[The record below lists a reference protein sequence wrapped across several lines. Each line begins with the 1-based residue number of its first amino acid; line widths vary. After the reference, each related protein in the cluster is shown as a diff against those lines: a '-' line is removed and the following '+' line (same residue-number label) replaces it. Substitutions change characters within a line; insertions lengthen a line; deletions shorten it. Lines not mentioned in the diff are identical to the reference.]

1 MTTIPSHRLPFC
13 KALVIALLGASP
25 LFAASDDLGPW
36 SGSYRGRILTEL
48 FLHEQSLARRVQY
61 KAARL
66 APEPKG
72 SIRPDVGNIAVI
84 DTSDGVVVE
93 PNVFD
98 LLNLSVSFTRT
109 ENGYTTTSGP
119 TAFSDQSRDEGVP
132 VPLGDDDAHEVSLPF
147 PFPYFDQTHT
157 QAFVHSDGNLTFEE
171 TEASSRSR
179 SLDRALSGPPRI
191 APLFSDLDPSR
202 VDTPVS
208 AYSTTDRFFVTWN
221 AVPVYSRQSIGLR
234 QTFQLVLHRDGTID
248 FHYRTVLIDNAV
260 VGITPG
266 RLEGEATAVDFSGGA
281 SGPVEGALAEIFQAD
296 RYLDVLASGQKFYR
310 NHEDAYDSL
319 VVFNSL
325 GLSVGGER
333 AFAFHLNVR
342 NEVLGIGEF
351 LGNRTVIDFGR
362 HFGSER
368 RLQGYM
374 NMGPLTNYPPDPR
387 TRVFLIGEDNTLD
400 VVSHEAG
407 HRFLTYVEFIDP
419 TTGRR
424 SDSLL
429 GRQLAHWSFFFNSDA
444 SFLEGNRIDDR
455 AMMTPRFLTSATSEH
470 YSELDQYL
478 MGLRS
483 PHEVNPSFLVEQPT
497 NFQPDDFSASS
508 NPRTGVSFDGE
519 RKEITVDMIIE
530 AEGKRVPDASVS
542 QRKFNFAFILV
553 VDEGEE
559 PAEADIQK
567 LETIRSEWE
576 PYFEQATD
584 LRADAQTKLVR
595 ELHLST
601 WPASGLVVGLPA
613 TASIEIAEARS
624 SDLDVMLTT
633 DNGGATV
640 PAVVTIPSGATS
652 VSFALK
658 GVTTGVTRLSA
669 HATDTGYDNAQALID
684 VKGDASVL
692 DLQVISGDDQVGKLG
707 ERLPD
712 PIVLRVTDTNNLPYP
727 GLRVNLMVSR
737 DGVVTPAS
745 SVTDARGE
753 IRLMWRL
760 ATDGDLHTLTAQLD
774 DAPSVNTTV
783 TARNSASQ
791 PAFTVTSVIG
801 TAGLTLDPPSENT
814 AVAPG
819 GLVSIFGNGL
829 ATETL
834 NAETSPLPT
843 NLGGTSVTVN
853 GIPAA
858 LLFVSPTRINLQIPF
873 ETTGETAEIIVTTP
887 AETSSVVVDVNQAQP
902 GIFFDPTTGLGALVN
917 IETGVTLWEQPLPD
931 GATAAVF
938 CAGLGAVEPT
948 VATGQPAPL
957 NPRAE
962 TVLTVEAEI
971 DGRSANVLFSGL
983 APGYSGLY
991 QVNIELPRDLD
1002 TGRYMLVIRAAG
1014 FTSNEVFVDIE

>member
-1 MTTIPSHRLPFC
+1 MTTIPNHRTPFC
-13 KALVIALLGASP
+13 KAFVIALLGASP
-25 LFAASDDLGPW
+25 LLAASDEQGPW
-36 SGSYRGRILTEL
+36 SGSYPGRILSEL
-48 FLHEQSLARRVQY
+48 FLHEQSLARRVQH
-61 KAARL
+61 KASRL
-66 APEPKG
+66 TEEPKG
-72 SIRPDVGNIAVI
+72 LIRPDVGNIAVI
-84 DTSDGVVVE
+84 DSSDGVVVE

-109 ENGYTTTSGP
+109 ENGYTATSGP

-132 VPLGDDDAHEVSLPF
+132 VSLGDDDAHEVSLPF
-147 PFPYFDQTHT
+147 PFPYFDKTHT

-171 TEASSRSR
+171 PESSSTRR
-179 SLDRALSGPPRI
+179 SLDRALNGPPRI

-221 AVPVYSRQSIGLR
+221 AVPVYSRQNIGLR

-260 VGITPG
+260 VGIMPG

-296 RYLDVLASGQKFYR
+296 RYLDVLASGQKFYS
-310 NHEDAYDSL
+310 NHEDAYDFL
-319 VVFNSL
+319 VVFNSFGL
-325 GLSVGGER
+325 GVGDG
-333 AFAFHLNVR
+333 AFAFELTLR
-342 NEVLGIGEF
+342 NEVLGIGEVF
-351 LGNRTVIDFGR
+351 PNRRVIDFGR
-362 HFGSER
+362 LFGSDR
-368 RLQGYM
+368 RLQSYM
-374 NMGPLTNYPPDPR
+374 NMGPLTNYFADP
-387 TRVFLIGEDNTLD
+387 TFPVLGQDNTLD
-400 VVSHEAG
+400 VISHEAG
-407 HRFLTYVEFIDP
+407 HRFLTYVDFIDP

-424 SDSLL
+424 SNSLL

-455 AMMTPRFLTSATSEH
+455 AMMTPRFLTSANGEH

-478 MGLRS
+478 MGLRF
-483 PHEVNPSFLVEQPT
+483 PHEVTPSFLVEQPT
-497 NFQPDDFSASS
+497 NFQRGDFSASS
-508 NPRTGVSFDGE
+508 RPATGVSFDGE
-519 RKEITVDMIIE
+519 RKEITIDMIVE

-553 VDEGEE
+553 VDEGAE

-584 LRADAQTKLVR
+584 LRADAQTELVR

-601 WPASGLVVGLPA
+601 WPASGLVIGLPA
-613 TASIEIAEARS
+613 TPSVEIAEERS

-640 PAVVTIPSGATS
+640 PTVVTIPSGATS
-652 VSFALK
+652 VSFVLK

-669 HATDTGYDNAQALID
+669 HASDTGYDNAQALID

-692 DLQVISGDDQVGKLG
+692 DLQVISGDEQVGSVG

-737 DGVVTPAS
+737 DGVVTPTSAI
-745 SVTDARGE
+745 TDASGE

-774 DAPSVNTTV
+774 DAPSVSTTV
-783 TARNSASQ
+783 TARYSASQ
-791 PAFTVTSVIG
+791 PAFTVASVIG
-801 TAGLTLDPPSENT
+801 SVGLTLDPALENT
-814 AVAPG
+814 AVSPG
-819 GLVSIFGNGL
+819 GLVSIFGNDL

-858 LLFVSPTRINLQIPF
+858 LLFISPTRINLQIPF
-873 ETTGETAEIIVTTP
+873 ETTGETAEIIVTTS
-887 AETSSVVVDVNQAQP
+887 AGSSSAAVDVNQAQP

-917 IETGVTLWEQPLPD
+917 IETGITLWEQPLPA
-931 GATAAVF
+931 GATTAVF
-938 CAGLGAVEPT
+938 CAGLGAVDPT
-948 VATGQPAPL
+948 VATGRPAPL
-957 NPRAE
+957 DPRAE

-971 DGRSANVLFSGL
+971 DSLSANVLFSGL

-991 QVNIELPRDLD
+991 QVNIELPTGLD
-1002 TGRYMLVIRAAG
+1002 TGRYTLVIRAAG

>member
-1 MTTIPSHRLPFC
+1 MTTIPSHRATFC
-13 KALVIALLGASP
+13 KVLVIALLGASP
-25 LFAASDDLGPW
+25 LFAASDDHGLW

-48 FLHEQSLARRVQY
+48 FLHEQSLARRVQS
-61 KAARL
+61 KASRF
-66 APEPKG
+66 EPKG
-72 SIRPDVGNIAVI
+72 IIRPDVGNIAVI

-109 ENGYTTTSGP
+109 ENGYTATSSP

-132 VPLGDDDAHEVSLPF
+132 VSLGDDDAQELSLPF
-147 PFPYFDQTHT
+147 QFPYFDQTYT

-171 TEASSRSR
+171 PESSSTRR

-208 AYSTTDRFFVTWN
+208 TYSTTDRFFVTWN
-221 AVPVYSRQSIGLR
+221 AVPVYTRQTIGLR

-248 FHYRTVLIDNAV
+248 FHYRTVLISNAV
-260 VGITPG
+260 VGIMPG
-266 RLEGEATAVDFSGGA
+266 RLEGDPTAVDLSEGA
-281 SGPVEGALAEIFQAD
+281 SDPIEGALAEVFQSD
-296 RYLDVLASGQKFYR
+296 HYLDVLASGQKFYR
-310 NHEDAYDSL
+310 NHEDAYDFL
-319 VVFNSL
+319 VVFNSI
-325 GLSVGGER
+325 GLEVGET
-333 AFAFHLNVR
+333 AFAFQLNVR

-351 LGNRTVIDFGR
+351 LGNRTVIDYGR
-362 HFGSER
+362 RFGSER
-368 RLQGYM
+368 RLQSYM
-374 NMGPLTNYPPDPR
+374 NMGPLTNYLLDP
-387 TRVFLIGEDNTLD
+387 TFPILGQDNTLD
-400 VVSHEAG
+400 VISHEAG
-407 HRFLTYVEFIDP
+407 HRFLTYVDFIDP
-419 TTGRR
+419 ATGLR

-455 AMMTPRFLTSATSEH
+455 AMMTPRFLTSANGEH
-470 YSELDQYL
+470 YSEFDQYL
-478 MGLRS
+478 MGFRF
-483 PHEVNPSFLVEQPT
+483 PHEVTPSFLVEQPT
-497 NFQPDDFSASS
+497 NIQSDDFSASS
-508 NPRTGVSFDGE
+508 RPRTGVSFDGE

-584 LRADAQTKLVR
+584 LRADAQTELVR

-601 WPASGLVVGLPA
+601 WPASGLVVGSPA
-613 TASIEIAEARS
+613 TATVEIAEAPS
-624 SDLDVMLTT
+624 SDIDVRLTT
-633 DNGGATV
+633 DNGGVTV
-640 PAVVTIPSGATS
+640 PAVVTISGGATS
-652 VSFALK
+652 VSFALE
-658 GVTTGVTRLSA
+658 GITTGVTRLSA
-669 HATDTGYDNAQALID
+669 HATDPGYDTAQALID

-737 DGVVTPAS
+737 DGVVTPAPA
-745 SVTDARGE
+745 VTDASGE
-753 IRLMWRL
+753 IRLIWRL
-760 ATDGDLHTLTAQLD
+760 PTDGDLPTLTAQLD

-783 TARNSASQ
+783 TARYSASQ
-791 PAFTVTSVIG
+791 PAFTVASVIG
-801 TAGLTLDPPSENT
+801 SAGLTLDPALEIT
-814 AVAPG
+814 AVSPG

-873 ETTGETAEIIVTTP
+873 ETMGETAEIIATTP
-887 AETSSVVVDVNQAQP
+887 AGTSSAAVDVNQTLP
-902 GIFFDPTTGLGALVN
+902 EIFFDPTTGLGALVN
-917 IETGVTLWEQPLPD
+917 IETGVTLWEQPLPA

-938 CAGLGAVEPT
+938 CAGLGAVEPA
-948 VATGQPAPL
+948 VGTGQPAPL

-991 QVNIELPRDLD
+991 QVNIELPTDLD
-1002 TGRYMLVIRAAG
+1002 TGRYILVIRAAG

>member
-48 FLHEQSLARRVQY
+48 FLHEQSLARRVQS
-61 KAARL
+61 KVSRL

-72 SIRPDVGNIAVI
+72 VIRPDVGNIAVI

-98 LLNLSVSFTRT
+98 LQNLSVSFTRS
-109 ENGYTTTSGP
+109 ENGYTASSGP
-119 TAFSDQSRDEGVP
+119 TAFSDQSRDDGVP
-132 VPLGDDDAHEVSLPF
+132 VSLEDDDSQEVSLPF
-147 PFPYFDQTHT
+147 PFPYFDQTYM

-171 TEASSRSR
+171 PESSSTRR

-202 VDTPVS
+202 VEAPVS
-208 AYSTTDRFFVTWN
+208 SYSTTDRFFVTWN
-221 AVPVYSRQSIGLR
+221 AVPLYTRQNIGLR

-248 FHYRTVLIDNAV
+248 FHYRTVLISDAV
-260 VGITPG
+260 VGIIPG
-266 RLEGEATAVDFSGGA
+266 RLEGDPTAVDFSEGT
-281 SGPVEGALAEIFQAD
+281 SGPIEGSLAEIFQSD
-296 RYLDVLASGQKFYR
+296 RFLDVLASGQKFYG
-310 NHEDAYDSL
+310 NHEDAYDFL
-319 VVFNSL
+319 VVFNSV
-325 GLSVGGER
+325 GLEAGDG
-333 AFAFHLNVR
+333 AFAFELTLR
-342 NEVLGIGEF
+342 NEVLGIGEVF
-351 LGNRTVIDFGR
+351 GNRRVIDFGR

-368 RLQGYM
+368 RLQSYL
-374 NMGPLTNYPPDPR
+374 NMGPLTNYSPDP
-387 TRVFLIGEDNTLD
+387 TFPILGQDNTLD
-400 VVSHEAG
+400 VISHEAG
-407 HRFLTYVEFIDP
+407 HRFLTVVEFIDP
-419 TTGRR
+419 TTGLR

-429 GRQLAHWSFFFNSDA
+429 GRQGAHWSFFFNSDA

-455 AMMTPRFLTSATSEH
+455 AMMTPRFLTSENGEH

-478 MGLRS
+478 MGLRF
-483 PHEVNPSFLVEQPT
+483 PHEVTPSFLVEQPT
-497 NFQPDDFSASS
+497 NFQQGDFSASS
-508 NPRTGVSFDGE
+508 RPATGISFDGE

-530 AEGKRVPDASVS
+530 AEGKRIPDASAS

-576 PYFEQATD
+576 PYFERATD
-584 LRADAQTKLVR
+584 LRADAQTELVR

-601 WPASGLVVGLPA
+601 WPASGLVVGSPA
-613 TASIEIAEARS
+613 TATVETAEARS

-633 DNGGATV
+633 DNGGVTV
-640 PAVVTIPSGATS
+640 PAVVAIPGGATS
-652 VSFALK
+652 VSFALE

-669 HATDTGYDNAQALID
+669 HATDPGYDTAQALID

-692 DLQVISGDDQVGKLG
+692 DLQVISGDDQVGRLG

-745 SVTDARGE
+745 AVTDASGE
-753 IRLMWRL
+753 IRLIWRL
-760 ATDGDLHTLTAQLD
+760 PTDGDLPTLTAQLD

-783 TARNSASQ
+783 TARNSASR

-801 TAGLTLDPPSENT
+801 TAGLTLDPTSENT
-814 AVAPG
+814 AVSPG

-873 ETTGETAEIIVTTP
+873 ETTGETAEIIATTP
-887 AETSSVVVDVNQAQP
+887 AGTSSAAVDVNQAQP
-902 GIFFDPTTGLGALVN
+902 RIFFDPTTGLGALVN

-931 GATAAVF
+931 GVTAAVF

-991 QVNIELPRDLD
+991 QVNIELPTDLD
-1002 TGRYMLVIRAAG
+1002 TGRYILVIRAAG

>member
-1 MTTIPSHRLPFC
+1 MTTIPSHRATFC
-13 KALVIALLGASP
+13 KVLVIALLGASP
-25 LFAASDDLGPW
+25 LLAASDDHGPW

-48 FLHEQSLARRVQY
+48 FIHEQSLARRVQS
-61 KAARL
+61 KASRFE
-66 APEPKG
+66 PEPKG
-72 SIRPDVGNIAVI
+72 IIRPDVGNIAVI

-93 PNVFD
+93 PNIFD

-109 ENGYTTTSGP
+109 ENGYTATSGP
-119 TAFSDQSRDEGVP
+119 TAFNDQSRDEGVP
-132 VPLGDDDAHEVSLPF
+132 VPLGDDDAQEVSLPF
-147 PFPYFDQTHT
+147 PFPYFDQTYT
-157 QAFVHSDGNLTFEE
+157 RIFVHSDGNLTFEE
-171 TEASSRSR
+171 PESSSTRR

-208 AYSTTDRFFVTWN
+208 TYSTTDHFFVTWN
-221 AVPVYSRQSIGLR
+221 AVPVYTRQTIGLR

-248 FHYRTVLIDNAV
+248 FHYRTVLISNAV
-260 VGITPG
+260 VGIMPG
-266 RLEGEATAVDFSGGA
+266 RLEGDPTAVDLSEGA
-281 SGPVEGALAEIFQAD
+281 SDPVEGALAEIFQSD
-296 RYLDVLASGQKFYR
+296 RFLDVLASGQKFYG
-310 NHEDAYDSL
+310 NHEDAYDFL
-319 VVFNSL
+319 VVFNSV
-325 GLSVGGER
+325 GLEAGDG
-333 AFAFHLNVR
+333 AFAFQLNVR

-351 LGNRTVIDFGR
+351 LGNRTVIDYGR
-362 HFGSER
+362 RFGSER
-368 RLQGYM
+368 RLQSYL

-387 TRVFLIGEDNTLD
+387 ISIFLIGEDNTLD

-424 SDSLL
+424 SNSLL

-478 MGLRS
+478 MGLRFQ
-483 PHEVNPSFLVEQPT
+483 HEVTPSFLVEQPT

-584 LRADAQTKLVR
+584 LRADAQTELVS

-601 WPASGLVVGLPA
+601 WPASGLVVGSPA
-613 TASIEIAEARS
+613 TATVETAEARS

-633 DNGGATV
+633 DNGGVTV
-640 PAVVTIPSGATS
+640 PAVVTIPGGATS
-652 VSFALK
+652 VSFALE
-658 GVTTGVTRLSA
+658 GVTKGVTRLSA
-669 HATDTGYDNAQALID
+669 HATDPGYDTAQALID

-692 DLQVISGDDQVGKLG
+692 DLQVISGDDQVGRLG

-745 SVTDARGE
+745 AVTDASGE
-753 IRLMWRL
+753 IRLIWRL
-760 ATDGDLHTLTAQLD
+760 PTDGDLPTLTAQLD

-791 PAFTVTSVIG
+791 PAFTVASVIG
-801 TAGLTLDPPSENT
+801 SAGLTVDPALENT
-814 AVAPG
+814 AVSPG
-819 GLVSIFGNGL
+819 GLVSIFGNDL

-873 ETTGETAEIIVTTP
+873 ETMGETAEIIATTP
-887 AETSSVVVDVNQAQP
+887 AGTSSVAVDVNQAQP

-917 IETGVTLWEQPLPD
+917 IEAGVTLWEQPLPA

-938 CAGLGAVEPT
+938 CAGLGAVEPA
-948 VATGQPAPL
+948 VGTGLPAPL

-971 DGRSANVLFSGL
+971 DGRPANVLFSGL

-991 QVNIELPRDLD
+991 QVNIELPTDLD
-1002 TGRYMLVIRAAG
+1002 TGRYILVIRAAG

>member
-13 KALVIALLGASP
+13 KALVIALLGTSP

-48 FLHEQSLARRVQY
+48 FLHEQSLARRAQS
-61 KAARL
+61 KASRF

-72 SIRPDVGNIAVI
+72 IIRPDVGNIAVI
-84 DTSDGVVVE
+84 DTSGGVVVE

-109 ENGYTTTSGP
+109 ENGYAATSGP

-132 VPLGDDDAHEVSLPF
+132 VSLGDDDAQEVSLPF

-171 TEASSRSR
+171 PESSSTRR

-208 AYSTTDRFFVTWN
+208 TYSTTDRFFVTWN
-221 AVPVYSRQSIGLR
+221 SVPVYTRQTIGLR

-248 FHYRTVLIDNAV
+248 FHYRTVLISNAV
-260 VGITPG
+260 VGIIPG
-266 RLEGEATAVDFSGGA
+266 RLEGNPTAVDLSEGA
-281 SGPVEGALAEIFQAD
+281 SGPIEGALAEVFQSD

-310 NHEDAYDSL
+310 NHEDAYDFL
-319 VVFNSL
+319 VFFNSL
-325 GLSVGGER
+325 GLEVGDG
-333 AFAFHLNVR
+333 AFAFQLNIR
-342 NEVLGIGEF
+342 NEVLGIGEVF
-351 LGNRTVIDFGR
+351 LNRRIIDFGQE
-362 HFGSER
+362 FGSER
-368 RLQGYM
+368 RLQSFM
-374 NMGPLTNYPPDPR
+374 NMGPLVNYLLDLTFPI
-387 TRVFLIGEDNTLD
+387 LGQDNTLD
-400 VVSHEAG
+400 IISHEAG
-407 HRFLTYVEFIDP
+407 HRFLTFIDFVDP
-419 TTGRR
+419 TTGQR
-424 SDSLL
+424 SNSLL

-444 SFLEGNRIDDR
+444 SFLEGNRIEDQ
-455 AMMTPRFLTSATSEH
+455 AMMTPRFLTSANGEH
-470 YSELDQYL
+470 YSEFDQYL
-478 MGLRS
+478 MGFRF
-483 PHEVNPSFLVEQPT
+483 PYEVTPSFLIEKPT
-497 NFQPDDFSASS
+497 NIQPDDFSASS
-508 NPRTGVSFDGE
+508 RPRTGVSFDGE
-519 RKEITVDMIIE
+519 RKEISIDMIIE

-542 QRKFNFAFILV
+542 QRKFNFAFVLV

-584 LRADAQTKLVR
+584 LRADAQTELVR

-601 WPASGLVVGLPA
+601 WPASGLVVGVPA
-613 TASIEIAEARS
+613 TATVEISEARS

-633 DNGGATV
+633 DNGGVTA

-652 VSFALK
+652 VSFALE

-669 HATDTGYDNAQALID
+669 HATDPGYDNAQALID
-684 VKGDASVL
+684 VKGAASVL
-692 DLQVISGDDQVGKLG
+692 DLQVISGDDQVGSVG

-737 DGVVTPAS
+737 DGVVTPS
-745 SVTDARGE
+745 SAVTDASGE
-753 IRLMWRL
+753 IRIIWRL
-760 ATDGDLHTLTAQLD
+760 PTDGDLPTLTAQLD

-783 TARNSASQ
+783 TARYSASQ
-791 PAFTVTSVIG
+791 PSLTVASVIG
-801 TAGLTLDPPSENT
+801 SAGLNLDPASENT
-814 AVAPG
+814 AVSPG

-873 ETTGETAEIIVTTP
+873 ETTGETAEIIVTMP
-887 AETSSVVVDVNQAQP
+887 AGTSSAVVDVNQAQP
-902 GIFFDPTTGLGALVN
+902 GIFFDSTTGLGALVN
-917 IETGVTLWEQPLPD
+917 IETGVTLWKQPLPA

-948 VATGQPAPL
+948 VGTGQPAPL

-983 APGYSGLY
+983 APGFSGLY
-991 QVNIELPRDLD
+991 QVNIKLPTDLAP
-1002 TGRYMLVIRAAG
+1002 GRYTLVMRAAG
-1014 FTSNEVFVDIE
+1014 FISNQVFVDIE

>member
-1 MTTIPSHRLPFC
+1 MTTILDHRAPFG
-13 KALVIALLGASP
+13 KAFVIALLGASP
-25 LFAASDDLGPW
+25 LLAASDDLGPW

-48 FLHEQSLARRVQY
+48 FLHEQSLASRVQS

-84 DTSDGVVVE
+84 ETSDGVVVE

-109 ENGYTTTSGP
+109 ENGYTATSGP
-119 TAFSDQSRDEGVP
+119 TAFSDQSRDEGVS
-132 VPLGDDDAHEVSLPF
+132 VSLGDDDAQEVSLPF

-171 TEASSRSR
+171 PEASSRTR

-191 APLFSDLDPSR
+191 APLFSDLDPSQ

-221 AVPVYSRQSIGLR
+221 AVPVYSRQNIGLR
-234 QTFQLVLHRDGTID
+234 QTFQLVLHSDGTID

-260 VGITPG
+260 VGIMPG
-266 RLEGEATAVDFSGGA
+266 RIEGDPTAVDFSEGA
-281 SGPVEGALAEIFQAD
+281 YGPIEGALAEIFQSD

-310 NHEDAYDSL
+310 NHEDAYDFL

-325 GLSVGGER
+325 GLGVGDG
-333 AFAFHLNVR
+333 AFAFELTLR
-342 NEVLGIGEF
+342 NEVLGIGEVF
-351 LGNRTVIDFGR
+351 PNRRVIDFGR
-362 HFGSER
+362 RFGSDR
-368 RLQGYM
+368 RLQSYM
-374 NMGPLTNYPPDPR
+374 NMGPLTNYFADP
-387 TRVFLIGEDNTLD
+387 TFPVLGQDNTLD

-407 HRFLTYVEFIDP
+407 HRFLTYVDFIDP

-424 SDSLL
+424 SNSLL

-444 SFLEGNRIDDR
+444 SFLEGNRIEDR
-455 AMMTPRFLTSATSEH
+455 AMMTPRFLTSANGEH

-478 MGLRS
+478 MGLRFL
-483 PHEVNPSFLVEQPT
+483 HEVTPSFLVEQPT
-497 NFQPDDFSASS
+497 NFQRGDFSASS
-508 NPRTGVSFDGE
+508 RPATGVSFDGE
-519 RKEITVDMIIE
+519 RKEITVDMIVE
-530 AEGKRVPDASVS
+530 AEDKRVPDASVS

-553 VDEGEE
+553 VDEGSE
-559 PAEADIQK
+559 PTEADIQK

-576 PYFEQATD
+576 PYFEQSTD
-584 LRADAQTKLVR
+584 LRADAQTELVR

-601 WPASGLVVGLPA
+601 WPASGLVIGLPA
-613 TASIEIAEARS
+613 TASVEIAEARS

-633 DNGGATV
+633 DNGGATA

-652 VSFALK
+652 VSFALE

-692 DLQVISGDDQVGKLG
+692 DLQVISGDEQVGSVG

-727 GLRVNLMVSR
+727 GLRVNLTASS
-737 DGVVTPAS
+737 DGVVRPAPA
-745 SVTDARGE
+745 VTDASGE
-753 IRLMWRL
+753 IRLIWRL
-760 ATDGDLHTLTAQLD
+760 PTDGDLPTLTAHLD

-783 TARNSASQ
+783 TARYSASQ
-791 PAFTVTSVIG
+791 PAFRVASVIG
-801 TAGLTLDPPSENT
+801 SAGLNLDPTLENT
-814 AVAPG
+814 AVSPG

-843 NLGGTSVTVN
+843 NLGGTSITVD

-887 AETSSVVVDVNQAQP
+887 AGASSAAVDVNQAQP
-902 GIFFDPTTGLGALVN
+902 EIFFDPTTGLGALVN
-917 IETGVTLWEQPLPD
+917 IETGVTLWEQHLPA
-931 GATAAVF
+931 GATAAVI
-938 CAGLGAVEPT
+938 CAGLGAVDPT
-948 VATGQPAPL
+948 VNTGHPAPL

-962 TVLTVEAEI
+962 TVQTVEAEI
-971 DGRSANVLFSGL
+971 DGRAVNVLFSGL
-983 APGYSGLY
+983 APGFSGLY
-991 QVNIELPRDLD
+991 QVNIKLPTDLD
-1002 TGRYMLVIRAAG
+1002 TGRYILVIRAAG
-1014 FTSNEVFVDIE
+1014 FVSNEVFVDIE

>member
-13 KALVIALLGASP
+13 KVLVIALLGASP
-25 LFAASDDLGPW
+25 LFAASDDHGPW

-48 FLHEQSLARRVQY
+48 FLHEQSLARRVQS
-61 KAARL
+61 KASRFE
-66 APEPKG
+66 PEPKG
-72 SIRPDVGNIAVI
+72 IIRPDVGNIAVI
-84 DTSDGVVVE
+84 DTSGGVVVE

-109 ENGYTTTSGP
+109 ENGYTASSGP

-132 VPLGDDDAHEVSLPF
+132 IPLGDDDAQEVSLPF

-157 QAFVHSDGNLTFEE
+157 LAFVHSDGSLTFEE
-171 TEASSRSR
+171 PEASSRSR

-208 AYSTTDRFFVTWN
+208 TYSTTDRFFVTWN
-221 AVPVYSRQSIGLR
+221 AVPVYTRQTIGLR

-248 FHYRTVLIDNAV
+248 FHYRTVLISNAV
-260 VGITPG
+260 VGIMPG
-266 RLEGEATAVDFSGGA
+266 RLEGEATAVDFSEGA
-281 SGPVEGALAEIFQAD
+281 SNRIEGALAEVFQTD
-296 RYLDVLASGQKFYR
+296 RYLDVLASAQKFYR

-325 GLSVGGER
+325 GLDVGGEG
-333 AFAFHLNVR
+333 AFAFHLNIR
-342 NEVLGIGEF
+342 NEALGIGEF

-419 TTGRR
+419 ATGRR
-424 SDSLL
+424 SNSLL

-478 MGLRS
+478 MGLRF

-530 AEGKRVPDASVS
+530 AEGKRIPDASVS

-584 LRADAQTKLVR
+584 LRADAQTELVR
-595 ELHLST
+595 ELYLST
-601 WPASGLVVGLPA
+601 WPASGLVVGSPA
-613 TASIEIAEARS
+613 TATVEIAEARS
-624 SDLDVMLTT
+624 SDIDVRLTT
-633 DNGGATV
+633 DNGGVTV
-640 PAVVTIPSGATS
+640 PAVVTIPGGATS
-652 VSFALK
+652 VSFALE

-669 HATDTGYDNAQALID
+669 HATDPGYDTAQALID

-692 DLQVISGDDQVGKLG
+692 DLQVISGADQVGKLG

-745 SVTDARGE
+745 AVTDASGE
-753 IRLMWRL
+753 IRLIWRL
-760 ATDGDLHTLTAQLD
+760 PTDGDLPTLTAQLD

-783 TARNSASQ
+783 TARYSASQ
-791 PAFTVTSVIG
+791 PAFTVASVIG
-801 TAGLTLDPPSENT
+801 SAGLTLDPALENT
-814 AVAPG
+814 AVSPG

-843 NLGGTSVTVN
+843 NLGGASVTVN

-873 ETTGETAEIIVTTP
+873 ETTGETAEIIATTP
-887 AETSSVVVDVNQAQP
+887 AGTSSVAVDVDQAQP

-917 IETGVTLWEQPLPD
+917 IETGVTLWEQPLPA

-1014 FTSNEVFVDIE
+1014 FASNEVFVDIE

>member
-13 KALVIALLGASP
+13 KVLVIALLGASP
-25 LFAASDDLGPW
+25 LFAASDDHGPW

-48 FLHEQSLARRVQY
+48 FLHEQSLARRVQS
-61 KAARL
+61 KASRL

-109 ENGYTTTSGP
+109 ENGYTATSGP

-132 VPLGDDDAHEVSLPF
+132 VPLGDDDAQEVSLPF
-147 PFPYFDQTHT
+147 PFPYFDQTYT
-157 QAFVHSDGNLTFEE
+157 RIFVHSDGNLTFEE
-171 TEASSRSR
+171 PESSSTRR

-208 AYSTTDRFFVTWN
+208 TYSTTDRFFVTWN
-221 AVPVYSRQSIGLR
+221 AVPVFTRQTIGLR

-248 FHYRTVLIDNAV
+248 FHYRTVLISNAV
-260 VGITPG
+260 VGIMPG
-266 RLEGEATAVDFSGGA
+266 RPEGEATAVDFSEGA
-281 SGPVEGALAEIFQAD
+281 SGSIEGALAEIFQSD

-310 NHEDAYDSL
+310 NHEDAYDFL
-319 VVFNSL
+319 VVFNSI
-325 GLSVGGER
+325 GLEVGET
-333 AFAFHLNVR
+333 AFAFQLNVR

-351 LGNRTVIDFGR
+351 LGNRTVIDYGR
-362 HFGSER
+362 RFGSER
-368 RLQGYM
+368 RLQSYM

-387 TRVFLIGEDNTLD
+387 TRIFLIGEDSTLD

-424 SDSLL
+424 SNSLL

-478 MGLRS
+478 MGLRF
-483 PHEVNPSFLVEQPT
+483 PREVNPSFLVEQPT

-530 AEGKRVPDASVS
+530 AEGKRVPDASVA

-584 LRADAQTKLVR
+584 LRADAQTELVR

-601 WPASGLVVGLPA
+601 WPASGLVVGSPA
-613 TASIEIAEARS
+613 TATVETAEARS
-624 SDLDVMLTT
+624 SDIDVRLTT
-633 DNGGATV
+633 DNGGVTV
-640 PAVVTIPSGATS
+640 PAVVTIPGGATS
-652 VSFALK
+652 VSFALE

-669 HATDTGYDNAQALID
+669 HATDPGYDTAQALID

-692 DLQVISGDDQVGKLG
+692 DLQVISGADQVGKLG

-737 DGVVTPAS
+737 DGVVSPTSA
-745 SVTDARGE
+745 VTDASGE
-753 IRLMWRL
+753 IRLIWRL
-760 ATDGDLHTLTAQLD
+760 PTDGDLPTLTAQLD

-783 TARNSASQ
+783 TARYSASQ
-791 PAFTVTSVIG
+791 PAFTVASVIG
-801 TAGLTLDPPSENT
+801 SAGLTLDPALENT
-814 AVAPG
+814 AVSPG

-873 ETTGETAEIIVTTP
+873 ETTGETAEIIATTP
-887 AETSSVVVDVNQAQP
+887 AGTSSAAVDVDQAQP

-917 IETGVTLWEQPLPD
+917 IETGVTLWEQPLPA

-938 CAGLGAVEPT
+938 CAGLGAVDPT
-948 VATGQPAPL
+948 VGTGQPAPL

-971 DGRSANVLFSGL
+971 DGRSANVLLSGL

-991 QVNIELPRDLD
+991 QVNIELPTDLD
-1002 TGRYMLVIRAAG
+1002 TGRYTLVIRVAG
-1014 FTSNEVFVDIE
+1014 FTSNQVFVDIE

>member
-1 MTTIPSHRLPFC
+1 MTTIPNHRALFC
-13 KALVIALLGASP
+13 KAFVIALLGASP
-25 LFAASDDLGPW
+25 LLAVSDEQGPW
-36 SGSYRGRILTEL
+36 SGSYRGRILSEL
-48 FLHEQSLARRVQY
+48 FLHEQSLARRVQS
-61 KAARL
+61 KSARL

-72 SIRPDVGNIAVI
+72 LIRPDVGNIAVI

-109 ENGYTTTSGP
+109 ENGYTATSGP
-119 TAFSDQSRDEGVP
+119 TAFSDQSRDEGVS
-132 VPLGDDDAHEVSLPF
+132 VSLGDDDAQEVSLPF

-171 TEASSRSR
+171 PEASSRTR

-191 APLFSDLDPSR
+191 APLFSDLDPSQ

-221 AVPVYSRQSIGLR
+221 AVPVYSRQNIGLR
-234 QTFQLVLHRDGTID
+234 QTFQLVLHSDGTID

-260 VGITPG
+260 VGIMPG
-266 RLEGEATAVDFSGGA
+266 RIEGDPTAVDFSEGA
-281 SGPVEGALAEIFQAD
+281 SGPIEGALAEIFQSD

-310 NHEDAYDSL
+310 NHEDAYDFL

-325 GLSVGGER
+325 GLGVGDG
-333 AFAFHLNVR
+333 AFAFELTLR
-342 NEVLGIGEF
+342 NEVLGIGEVF
-351 LGNRTVIDFGR
+351 PNRRVIDFGR
-362 HFGSER
+362 RFGSDR
-368 RLQGYM
+368 RLQSYM
-374 NMGPLTNYPPDPR
+374 NMGPLTNYFADP
-387 TRVFLIGEDNTLD
+387 TFPVLGQDNTLD

-407 HRFLTYVEFIDP
+407 HRFLTYVDFIDP

-424 SDSLL
+424 SNSLL

-444 SFLEGNRIDDR
+444 SFLEGNRIEDR
-455 AMMTPRFLTSATSEH
+455 AMMTPRFLTSANGEH

-478 MGLRS
+478 MGLRFL
-483 PHEVNPSFLVEQPT
+483 HEVTPSFLVEQPT
-497 NFQPDDFSASS
+497 NFQRGDFSASS
-508 NPRTGVSFDGE
+508 RPATGVSFDGE
-519 RKEITVDMIIE
+519 RKEITVDMIVE

-553 VDEGEE
+553 VDEGSE
-559 PAEADIQK
+559 PTEADIQK

-584 LRADAQTKLVR
+584 LRADAQTELVR

-601 WPASGLVVGLPA
+601 WPASGLVIGLPA
-613 TASIEIAEARS
+613 TASVEIAEARS

-652 VSFALK
+652 VSFALE

-692 DLQVISGDDQVGKLG
+692 DLQVISGDEQVGSVG

-737 DGVVTPAS
+737 DGVVTPTSA
-745 SVTDARGE
+745 VTDASGE
-753 IRLMWRL
+753 IRLIWRL
-760 ATDGDLHTLTAQLD
+760 PTDGDLPTLTAQLD
-774 DAPSVNTTV
+774 DAPSVSTTV
-783 TARNSASQ
+783 TARYSASQ
-791 PAFTVTSVIG
+791 PAFRVASVIG
-801 TAGLTLDPPSENT
+801 SAGLTLDPTLENT
-814 AVAPG
+814 AVSPG

-829 ATETL
+829 STETL

-843 NLGGTSVTVN
+843 NLGGTSITVD

-887 AETSSVVVDVNQAQP
+887 AGASSAAVDVNQAQP
-902 GIFFDPTTGLGALVN
+902 EIFFDPTTGLGALVN
-917 IETGVTLWEQPLPD
+917 IETGVTLWEQHLPA
-931 GATAAVF
+931 GATAAVI
-938 CAGLGAVEPT
+938 CAGLGAVDPT
-948 VATGQPAPL
+948 VNTGHPAPL

-971 DGRSANVLFSGL
+971 DGRAVNVLFSGL
-983 APGYSGLY
+983 APGFSGLY
-991 QVNIELPRDLD
+991 QVNIKLPTDLD
-1002 TGRYMLVIRAAG
+1002 TGRYILVIRTAG
-1014 FTSNEVFVDIE
+1014 FVSNEVFVDIE